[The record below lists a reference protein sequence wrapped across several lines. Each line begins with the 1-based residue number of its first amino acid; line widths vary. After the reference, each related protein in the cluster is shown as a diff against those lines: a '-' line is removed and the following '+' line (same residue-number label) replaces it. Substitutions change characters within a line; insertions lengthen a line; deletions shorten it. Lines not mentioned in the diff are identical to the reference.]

1 MATETWPCITRD
13 DDTSSTAACRG
24 GIGVGIR
31 QGENGM
37 NGRERKQ
44 LQDGMDDCV
53 ERIVAIVSGLT
64 GKVEEAMAS
73 EERKMDNIPESLQD
87 SRTAESIGECVEAL
101 EEALANIEEFLD
113 AVEDFRESFVFSK
126 V

>member
-1 MATETWPCITRD
+1 
-13 DDTSSTAACRG
+13 
-24 GIGVGIR
+24 
-31 QGENGM
+31 M